1 MSIRALS
8 TKETAFAV
16 LESGIKKA
24 QTKGLKVFALGM
36 LGGLFVSLGFYST
49 NVVMAS
55 VKGTEIAGLAT
66 FLGALVFPVGLIFAV
81 LIGGELFTGNSLIT
95 LSVLD
100 KKATTVQLVKNLLIV
115 WLGNFAGAIL
125 TAYLIANSGEVSVK
139 IQETVFAVAD
149 KKLALNST
157 QTIISGFFCN
167 VMVALAIWGSMAAKD
182 VASKILILFIP
193 IFAFVIAG
201 YQHCVANM
209 FLFSFSLFLGSNES
223 VFHILNDITMASIG
237 NMLSGGL
244 VIPLAYYY
252 IYIKD

>member
-1 MSIRALS
+1 MSKALT

-16 LESGIKKA
+16 LESGIKKS
-24 QTKGLKVFALGM
+24 QTKGAKVFVLGA

-49 NVVMAS
+49 LAVMAS
-55 VKGTEIAGLAT
+55 VKGTEIAGLAI
-66 FLGALVFPVGLIFAV
+66 FLGALVFPVGLILSV
-81 LIGGELFTGNSLIT
+81 LVGGELFTGNSLIT

-100 KKATTVQLVKNLLIV
+100 KKASTRQLATNLLLV

-125 TAYLIANSGEVSVK
+125 TAYLLSNSGEVSLK
-139 IQETVFAVAD
+139 IQETALAVTH

-157 QTIISGFFCN
+157 QVIISGFFCN
-167 VMVALAIWGSMAAKD
+167 IIVALAIWGAMSAKD
-182 VASKILILFIP
+182 VVSKIFILFIP

-209 FLFSFSLFLGSNES
+209 FLFSFSFFLGGPES
-223 VFHILNDITMASIG
+223 LGHMLNDIAMASIG
-237 NMLSGGL
+237 NFLSGGL